1 MQIRCPNCQIPIE
14 LVHDSD
20 FQSIDCPSCGSQFSL
35 VDVDENDV
43 ATMLQQDSPTSI
55 GRFELLEQVGKGAF
69 GAVWRGYDSE
79 LERSVAIKIPRRTQ
93 VAAAE
98 QENFLREARSVAQLN
113 HPNIVSVHEVGREDD
128 TIFIVSDFVEGVTL
142 ADRLSAGRLSPRE
155 GVELCLL
162 ITRALQHAHEQ
173 GIVHRD
179 LKPANI
185 MLTREM
191 QPRVMDFGLAKREA
205 GEITMTFEGK
215 VLGTPAYM
223 APEQARG
230 EGHRVDRRADIYSL
244 GVILY
249 ELLCGERPFR
259 GTIRMLLQQVIHDE
273 PTAPRKLNNAIP
285 RDLETITL
293 KCLSKDREKR
303 YDTAGDLADDM
314 QAWLEHRPISARPI
328 SMAGRLLRW
337 SRRRP
342 AVAAL
347 SGTLG
352 LVLVGVAIGGSLSAI
367 HQSRLKNQAVQR
379 EKEAEENFRL
389 ARKAVDD
396 FFASVAD
403 DPIWQRSRETRAFQK
418 SLQEKA
424 RAYYQEFLS
433 RRADITSVRQ
443 DDAQARFQIARILE
457 EIGEKDEAVSVYN
470 QAIKDFRELLKK
482 DPQDRS
488 LSLGLSNCLTGVGR
502 THADRAMEHGA
513 AGRRAEAILSFTAA
527 IEPFQETNQR
537 RAALI
542 KGEPADAELLRKAA
556 NSLMNEGA
564 FRWELAGLTGDQDP
578 AARDASDDYYRQA
591 AELRGRAFEHLGDN
605 DSPLWRQL
613 VRDQGKGA
621 FDRYLLWAWKETP
634 KDPLADLEQRWQRS
648 DRYLAEGFRLVRS
661 IEPSRLTMEN
671 RDQLVRITQQRLG
684 WSVEYPGGD
693 NGRFPADLLDALRQ
707 AIEEALVHA
716 DWIGLDRENPQYQK
730 NAIMLLLDVFRFQ
743 LKDDQ
748 RTALPATSQRLDVI
762 TRGMG
767 EVIEIDVAKQLASA
781 VTYQVTSL
789 SIDAG
794 QAGDNQQ
801 GAAARELLVRARSLL
816 TLASEQGWLDA
827 EATSKLEK
835 PIDDLEQQLGQP

>member
-1 MQIRCPNCQIPIE
+1 M
-14 LVHDSD
+14 
-20 FQSIDCPSCGSQFSL
+20 
-35 VDVDENDV
+35 
-43 ATMLQQDSPTSI
+43 
-55 GRFELLEQVGKGAF
+55 
-69 GAVWRGYDSE
+69 
-79 LERSVAIKIPRRTQ
+79 
-93 VAAAE
+93 
-98 QENFLREARSVAQLN
+98 
-113 HPNIVSVHEVGREDD
+113 
-128 TIFIVSDFVEGVTL
+128 
-142 ADRLSAGRLSPRE
+142 
-155 GVELCLL
+155 
-162 ITRALQHAHEQ
+162 
-173 GIVHRD
+173 
-179 LKPANI
+179 
-185 MLTREM
+185 
-191 QPRVMDFGLAKREA
+191 
-205 GEITMTFEGK
+205 
-215 VLGTPAYM
+215 
-223 APEQARG
+223 
-230 EGHRVDRRADIYSL
+230 
-244 GVILY
+244 
-249 ELLCGERPFR
+249 
-259 GTIRMLLQQVIHDE
+259 
-273 PTAPRKLNNAIP
+273 
-285 RDLETITL
+285 
-293 KCLSKDREKR
+293 
-303 YDTAGDLADDM
+303 
-314 QAWLEHRPISARPI
+314 
-328 SMAGRLLRW
+328 
-337 SRRRP
+337 
-342 AVAAL
+342 
-347 SGTLG
+347 
-352 LVLVGVAIGGSLSAI
+352 
-367 HQSRLKNQAVQR
+367 
-379 EKEAEENFRL
+379 
-389 ARKAVDD
+389 
-396 FFASVAD
+396 
-403 DPIWQRSRETRAFQK
+403 
-418 SLQEKA
+418 
-424 RAYYQEFLS
+424 
-433 RRADITSVRQ
+433 
-443 DDAQARFQIARILE
+443 
-457 EIGEKDEAVSVYN
+457 SVYN

-502 THADRAMEHGA
+502 THADLAMEHEA
-513 AGRRAEAILSFTAA
+513 ADMKDEAILAFKAA
-527 IEPFQETNQR
+527 TEPFQEANQL
-537 RAALI
+537 RASLI

-564 FRWELAGLTGDQDP
+564 FRWELAGLTGDQDS

-767 EVIEIDVAKQLASA
+767 EAIEIDVLKQLASA